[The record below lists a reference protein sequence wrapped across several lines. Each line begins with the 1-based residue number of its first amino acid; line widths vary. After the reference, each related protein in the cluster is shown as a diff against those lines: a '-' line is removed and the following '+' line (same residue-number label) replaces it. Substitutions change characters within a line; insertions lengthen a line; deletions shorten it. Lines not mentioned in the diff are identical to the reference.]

1 MSETI
6 AVEVLI
12 GTPPTSKCEETIE
25 ILQEL
30 IRRHPD
36 ELRLVVFRRGVDF
49 MPPELQLQVPDLEED
64 LAPKPVSAQMRRIIA
79 KGSAV
84 PYVVIDGDNFSATEV
99 PKMEDLEARV
109 QKIFQSIVTS

>member
-1 MSETI
+1 MSQTI

-25 ILQEL
+25 TLKEL

-49 MPPELQLQVPDLEED
+49 MPPELRLEVPDVED
-64 LAPKPVSAQMRRIIA
+64 LTPKPVSAQMRRIIA

-84 PYVVIDGDNFSATEV
+84 PYVVVDGDNFSATEV
-99 PKMEDLEARV
+99 PNLEDLEARV
-109 QKIFQSIVTS
+109 QEILQRA